1 MASGGVPYSVQVRV
15 VPVGWGYGLLQKGKN
30 CVPGMNFHIVAGPR
44 RGTPQERRR
53 ECGFSL
59 LELCAVLMIIMIV
72 GAISMI
78 TAVHVARGIRLHE
91 SATSYANLLQ
101 QARMRAVRDDR
112 IYTVQTT
119 TTTPPTAF
127 VNLGAGG
134 GTNPRM
140 VFATGVTPMP
150 IGSGPALTNLE
161 NQFLPLGQEGT
172 VQTTAPTFGPRGLPC
187 VPSPTGGS
195 CPSMVPTSYITFLQ
209 NSDNTKWMAVTVN
222 PAGRIR
228 IWQYDGSTWVA
239 MN

>member
-1 MASGGVPYSVQVRV
+1 MP
-15 VPVGWGYGLLQKGKN
+15 GLTFRIL
-30 CVPGMNFHIVAGPR
+30 AGPWR
-44 RGTPQERRR
+44 RAPHDGRR
-53 ECGFSL
+53 ERGFSL
-59 LELCAVLMIIMIV
+59 LELCAVLMILMIV
-72 GAISMI
+72 GAMALL
-78 TAVHVARGIRLHE
+78 TAVHAARSIRLHE

-127 VNLGAGG
+127 VDLAGG

-150 IGSGPALTNLE
+150 FGSGPALTNLE
-161 NQFLPLGQEGT
+161 NQFLPAGQSGT
-172 VQTTAPTFGPRGLPC
+172 VNTTAPGPTFGPRGLPC
-187 VPSPTGGS
+187 TPNAGS

-209 NSDNTKWMAVTVN
+209 NSDNTKWLAVTVN

-228 IWQYDGSTWVA
+228 IWQYDGSTWSA